1 VSSLTNSALQN
12 VVQVFASHSS
22 FAALRQDSTVV
33 VWSQKGAGGFA
44 ICPPPLTIV
53 TSAANPAKK
62 KRPGRPSEKKAAAAE
77 KKQRIKSGVKLT
89 SPVTKSSIWART
101 WWQPPVSKSC

>member
-1 VSSLTNSALQN
+1 MSSLTNSALQN

-22 FAALRQDSTVV
+22 FAALRPDSTVV

-77 KKQRIKSGVKLT
+77 KKQKRIKSGVELT
-89 SPVTKSSIWART
+89 STSDKKFDLGKDVVAAT
-101 WWQPPVSKSC
+101 SK